1 MAFEI
6 IFTKIINN
14 KNLKIFIKWGLKSN
28 YKL

>member
-1 MAFEI
+1 MTFEI

-14 KNLKIFIKWGLKSN
+14 GNMKIIIKSGLKSN

>member
-14 KNLKIFIKWGLKSN
+14 QNLNFFIKQGLESN
-28 YKL
+28 Y